1 MVYEEYAL
9 SKINNLLK
17 DENALKNIKE
27 IKEQLIKEKSTLD
40 FKLKS
45 VSDKNRDSVNSGLQE
60 LDESQKYV
68 KRLKKQ
74 ITEMTKLSQESTK
87 SIERYDVIKR
97 ITKLQTMMEQ
107 TSSIYEKIVQF
118 EDLVNNVIVM
128 LDKEFENNQNDTL
141 ATGVPQLLEIHHQL
155 TVARDFSEQCDILG
169 QISSDD
175 VQNHLPR
182 IFRNL
187 ENATTKFNQLFQLI
201 INDLLELLA
210 TKNYS
215 LIVRFFKI
223 LEFEEKEDLRIQ
235 AIRTIVC
242 LRERELEA
250 SKIKKISDS
259 DSDMGVPVSTPAN
272 NAYKRTSKIKDR
284 LLKMKNDEDQQDFG
298 NQPKTATSNAAVQPA
313 AEEDDYNT
321 PSDKALAEEILNGT
335 ITSRVYPRN
344 YKKMFLNYLSEEIDL
359 VFKRCWDHFVQ
370 EEQNMFEI
378 LNGLDWINGELFAIK
393 RFFPLYCPASLPI
406 FHIYFQI
413 YFKNLNKIFTDLV
426 NSEPETSMILNIL
439 DFDKEFF
446 RFLNKELG
454 CSKQEID
461 GATSLLGDA
470 AKQQLLD
477 DYLNLILQKMQEWIN
492 NLEQSEFEIFEQRKQ
507 PPQSDSENL
516 LYLDST
522 KTCFQMFTQQVEVAA
537 DSGQVK
543 ILLGVVESFCKL
555 LVDRQNKWMTLIN
568 SEVKHWLDYTHQLE
582 TNPVL
587 ATMNKQEQ
595 AEYIAQNNSSDAA
608 KLVTPSNGG
617 LIEYLIAVANDQMKA
632 ADYAVAIST
641 KFGELV
647 SKSNS
652 RIINDHIEGT
662 LDGFASVAKTNT
674 NGLLCIIFDDLV
686 IPYKEIFSKSWYTGN
701 QAHQISDTLNEYLT
715 DIKGQM
721 NPYVFSTFIEN
732 VIETT
737 LLHYLNALKYG
748 HSIKNK
754 NGKFVDKLQDD
765 ASNFFKMFCEHVE
778 PEEIQSIVSEK
789 FKIMEFFLELCV
801 HPLSDIAKIWT
812 QVLAKY
818 HDCPMSLL
826 SAILKCRKDVDSSLS
841 KQIMS
846 QCLTITN
853 ERSKQVAA
861 EMDMGPTFLNEFN
874 LN

>member
-27 IKEQLIKEKSTLD
+27 IKEHLIKEKSTLD
-40 FKLKS
+40 FRLKS
-45 VSDKNRDSVNSGLQE
+45 VSDKNRASVNNGLQE
-60 LDESQKYV
+60 LDDSQKYV
-68 KRLKKQ
+68 KRLKKK

-87 SIERYDVIKR
+87 SIERYDVIKK
-97 ITKLQTMMEQ
+97 ITKLQTIMEQ
-107 TSSIYEKIVQF
+107 TTGIYEKIVQF
-118 EDLVNNVIVM
+118 GDLVDNVTAMI
-128 LDKEFENNQNDTL
+128 DTEFENNQNDTL
-141 ATGVPQLLEIHHQL
+141 ATGVPQLLMIHHQL
-155 TVARDFSEQCDILG
+155 TVARDFSEQCDVLG
-169 QISSDD
+169 QISTDD
-175 VQNHLPR
+175 VQTHLPR

-187 ENATTKFNQLFQLI
+187 ESAITKFNQLFQLI
-201 INDLLELLA
+201 TNDLLELLT

-215 LIVRFFKI
+215 LIIRFFKI
-223 LEFEEKEDLRIQ
+223 LEFEEKEDLKIQ

-242 LRERELEA
+242 LREKELEA
-250 SKIKKISDS
+250 SKIRKISDS
-259 DSDMGVPVSTPAN
+259 DSDIDVSLRNSTN
-272 NAYKRTSKIKDR
+272 NSHKRTSKIKDR
-284 LLKMKNDEDQQDFG
+284 LLKIKNTEEQQESA
-298 NQPKTATSNAAVQPA
+298 NLQNKTTLSSGAVHL
-313 AEEDDYNT
+313 EEEEYNT

-344 YKKMFLNYLSEEIDL
+344 YKKLFLDYLSEEIDL
-359 VFKRCWDHFVQ
+359 VFKRCWDHFEQ
-370 EEQNMFEI
+370 EEQNTFAI
-378 LNGLDWINGELFAIK
+378 LNGLDWINGELFGIK
-393 RFFPLYCPASLPI
+393 RIFPLYCPAALPI
-406 FHIYFQI
+406 FHIYFQV
-413 YFKNLNKIFTDLV
+413 YYKNLNKIFTDLV

-446 RFLNKELG
+446 KFLNKELE
-454 CSKQEID
+454 CSKEEID
-461 GATSLLGDA
+461 GATSLLGDT

-492 NLEQSEFEIFEQRKQ
+492 NLEQSEFEIFKERKQ

-555 LVDRQNKWMTLIN
+555 LIDRQNKWILLIN
-568 SEVKHWLDYTHQLE
+568 SEVNHWLDFTHQLE
-582 TNPVL
+582 NNPVL

-595 AEYIAQNNSSDAA
+595 AEYIAKNNSTDAP
-608 KLVTPSNGG
+608 KLATPCSGG

-674 NGLLCIIFDDLV
+674 NGLLRIIFDDLV

-701 QAHQISDTLNEYLT
+701 QAHQIRDTLNEYLT
-715 DIKGQM
+715 DISDQM

-732 VIETT
+732 VIEKTI
-737 LLHYLNALKYG
+737 LQYLNALKYA
-748 HSIKNK
+748 HHFKTK

-765 ASNFFKMFCEHVE
+765 ASIFFKMFCEHVS
-778 PEEIQSIVSEK
+778 PEDLQTVVSDK
-789 FKIMEFFLELCV
+789 FKFLEYFLELCV
-801 HPLSDIAKIWT
+801 YPVSDIPTIWT
-812 QVLAKY
+812 SLLTKF
-818 HDCPMSLL
+818 HDCPMILL
-826 SAILKCRKDVDSSLS
+826 GAILKCRKDVDSSAS

-846 QCLTITN
+846 QCLAIKT
-853 ERSKQVAA
+853 ERSKQMAA
-861 EMDMGPTFLNEFN
+861 EIDIGPTFLSDFN